1 MQLNIFPAQIC
12 EIEILD
18 IPINQIN
25 LLFHVIFHLVLVFIY
40 KIYML
45 IHSISH
51 VNTFEGSSYQILP
64 TEGHTTEKMFVHW
77 IEAHQWNPSLVLPT
91 PWVDWFSN
99 SFSMLSWGSYR
110 QKKKLWCK
118 RNVTVKYGNQRDAR
132 GKALEFNSYS
142 KFHACM
148 NLNYS

>member
-64 TEGHTTEKMFVHW
+64 TEGHATEKMFVH
-77 IEAHQWNPSLVLPT
+77 
-91 PWVDWFSN
+91 
-99 SFSMLSWGSYR
+99 
-110 QKKKLWCK
+110 
-118 RNVTVKYGNQRDAR
+118 
-132 GKALEFNSYS
+132 
-142 KFHACM
+142 
-148 NLNYS
+148 